1 MAVKDLHNN
10 IFVERALDM
19 AAITTDTTTV
29 GNVIA
34 MQGYDSVEFVL
45 ETGVVTDG
53 DYSLILTE
61 SATTDGTYTAVA
73 DADLLGTEPAFTA
86 NTDDQAL
93 GRVGYIGGLGFLK
106 ATILSANT
114 STGATVAVLA
124 IKGNKNDAPTPANGG
139 V

>member
-10 IFVERALDM
+10 IFTERALNM
-19 AAITTDTTTV
+19 AAISSDITTV
-29 GNVIA
+29 GNVID

-45 ETGVVTDG
+45 ELGVVTDG

-61 SATTDGTYTAVA
+61 ATTSGGSYTAVA
-73 DADLLGTEPAFTA
+73 DTDLVGTEPAFTA
-86 NTDDQAL
+86 DTDDQAL
-93 GRVGYIGGLGFLK
+93 GRVGYIGNNQFLK

-114 STGATVAVLA
+114 TTGCTAAVLA

>member
-1 MAVKDLHNN
+1 MATKDLHNN
-10 IFVERALDM
+10 IFAERALNM

-29 GNVIA
+29 GNVID
-34 MQGYDSVEFVL
+34 MQGYDSVEFIL

-61 SATTDGTYTAVA
+61 ATTSGGSYTAVA
-73 DADLLGTEPAFTA
+73 DTDLIGTEPAFA
-86 NTDDQAL
+86 ADTDDQKL
-93 GRVGYIGGLGFLK
+93 GRVGYVGSNQFLK

-124 IKGNKNDAPTPANGG
+124 IKGNKQDAPTPANDG
-139 V
+139 